1 MDRVSQRLKFK
12 TKMTHGRKQQRNFVS
27 VVANIT
33 RLFCNLGKQDDVAPG
48 FGLLQGRLIKAK
60 LVTEDQYE
68 LGFIH
73 GRSYDSHHASDP
85 CKTVKRLDSTEP
97 RSQGRCIP

>member
-1 MDRVSQRLKFK
+1 
-12 TKMTHGRKQQRNFVS
+12 
-27 VVANIT
+27 
-33 RLFCNLGKQDDVAPG
+33 
-48 FGLLQGRLIKAK
+48 LLQGRLTQAE